1 MPRGGKR
8 SGSPGTAYSNR
19 KDLSRPAVLPAS
31 APTGQP
37 YGAAGA
43 QLAAQQAVPMASGP
57 SLPQGA
63 PPQQAEEPYVMPQ
76 MTPLDAPSARL
87 NEPVTAGLPVG
98 PGPGPEALAGPS
110 ANESVEAQ
118 LRATYARFPTEQLRA
133 LIEMIDSG
141 DV

>member
-1 MPRGGKR
+1 MPRGGR
-8 SGSPGTAYSNR
+8 RTGTPGVAYSNR
-19 KDLSRPAVLPAS
+19 ADLSRPAVLPAS
-31 APTGQP
+31 AAPNQP

-43 QLAAQQAVPMASGP
+43 QLAAQKIAPMGSGP
-57 SLPQGA
+57 QLPQGA
-63 PPQQAEEPYVMPQ
+63 PPQQAEEPYTMPQ
-76 MTPLDAPSARL
+76 MTPLDAPSARP

-98 PGPGPEALAGPS
+98 PGPGPEVLGGNT
-110 ANESVEAQ
+110 ANDDVEAT